1 MNIKEIIAAVAT
13 KTGQSQKQVRETY
26 DALTE
31 VVQEALTNEATDKL
45 ALVNL
50 ITFYKTDKE
59 AAVKRNPATGEPVDV
74 PAYTRLTAKPVKSLK
89 DAVR

>member
-50 ITFYKTDKE
+50 VTF
-59 AAVKRNPATGEPVDV
+59 
-74 PAYTRLTAKPVKSLK
+74 
-89 DAVR
+89 

>member
-1 MNIKEIIAAVAT
+1 MFLWGIFLFLCLWRPVH
-13 KTGQSQKQVRETY
+13 
-26 DALTE
+26 LFE

-50 ITFYKTDKE
+50 VTFYKTEKD
-59 AAVKRNPATGEPVDV
+59 ASVKRNPATGEPVDV

-89 DAVR
+89 DSVR

>member
-31 VVQEALTNEATDKL
+31 VVQEALINEATDKL

-50 ITFYKTDKE
+50 VTFYKTDKD
-59 AAVKRNPATGEPVDV
+59 ASVKPATGEPVDV